1 MDFTEEQLERYSRH
15 IILSEIGGKGQKKIL
30 KSKVLIVGAGGLGS
44 PAAIY
49 LAAAGVGMLGII
61 DSDSVDR
68 TNLQRQV
75 IHYTADIG
83 KPKVESAKEKI
94 SLLNPGVKVVTYQN
108 RIFSKNAI
116 DIIKDYDFVIDG
128 SDNFPT
134 KFLINDACVISQKP
148 FSHAGVLQF
157 YGQTMTYKPGHAC
170 YRCLFPEP
178 PPQNLIPTCSQA
190 GVLGSVPGLLGIIQA
205 TEALKFI
212 TGIGQLLLDRILI
225 IDVEVM
231 DFRIV
236 NFKLNPDC
244 SMCSGD
250 ITSKKLID
258 YEQVVCD

>member
-15 IILSEIGGKGQKKIL
+15 IILSEIGGKGQEKIL
-30 KSKVLIVGAGGLGS
+30 KSKILIVGAGGLGS
-44 PAAIY
+44 PAAVY
-49 LAAAGVGMLGII
+49 LAAAGVGTLGII

-68 TNLQRQV
+68 TNLQRQI

-94 SLLNPGVKVVTYQN
+94 SLLNPGVKVVTYKD

-170 YRCLFPEP
+170 YRCLFAEP
-178 PPQNLIPTCSQA
+178 PPQDLIPTCSQA
-190 GVLGSVPGLLGIIQA
+190 GVLGSIPGLLGIIQA

-212 TGIGQLLLDRILI
+212 IGIGELLLDRILI
-225 IDVEVM
+225 IDVKEM
-231 DFRIV
+231 DFRII

-244 SMCSGD
+244 SICSGD
-250 ITSKKLID
+250 ITGKKLID
-258 YEQVVCD
+258 YDQVVCD